1 MDIGVV
7 GRLLSCSELCRPGE
21 EHRGWSCD
29 HISLDGDRDTG
40 DWEGSGKHLIGWI
53 DISLLFLTWIQDGCR
68 MGAGFDQDLWVEL
81 SEHFFLAPFFSVL
94 VLMSWHWAC
103 THLWTLW
110 LCDLMWVSAVLV
122 SQCLH
127 GGQWPGCREQKEI
140 RLEGLCDFRERWML
154 VTASVIISLG
164 WRVPFV
170 LTHFLQVETHSSS
183 VPHQGRAWP
192 LETLALNYNP

>member
-7 GRLLSCSELCRPGE
+7 GRLLSCSELCKPGE

-40 DWEGSGKHLIGWI
+40 DWEGSGKHLIGRI

-127 GGQWPGCREQKEI
+127 GGQWSGCREQKDQIGGVMWLQGEMDVSDC
-140 RLEGLCDFRERWML
+140 LSNNVFGMKSALCSYTLPSGGNTFF
-154 VTASVIISLG
+154 IC
-164 WRVPFV
+164 P
-170 LTHFLQVETHSSS
+170 SSGKS
-183 VPHQGRAWP
+183 MATWNFSSE
-192 LETLALNYNP
+192 L